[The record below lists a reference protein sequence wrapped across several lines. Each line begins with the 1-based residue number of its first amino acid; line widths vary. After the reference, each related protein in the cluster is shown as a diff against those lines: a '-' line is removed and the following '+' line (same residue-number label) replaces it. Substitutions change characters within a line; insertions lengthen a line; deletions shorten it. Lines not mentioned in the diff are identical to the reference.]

1 MRKLGYALL
10 AGLVLPLIGGVSAQ
24 AGPIT
29 GSLVVDGAVPS
40 PYGDL
45 ATTTVFSNV
54 TLTSGGSTGDYTA
67 VAAGTN
73 LGTVSLDTG
82 NLAGFTFGNSS
93 FGTFTAT
100 SGMEES
106 SPVGTRTF
114 FITGNFVPGSQFSS
128 SLTGNTASI
137 TISLNQTGG
146 AGTVIGW
153 ASTFNTPSL
162 AAVPEPASMSL
173 TGIGLSLIGLFLG
186 YRKRSEK

>member
-1 MRKLGYALL
+1 MRKLSYAFL
-10 AGLVLPLIGGVSAQ
+10 AGLILPLISGVSAH

-29 GSLVVDGAVPS
+29 GSLVVNGAVPS

-54 TLTSGGSTGDYTA
+54 ALTGGGSTGDYTA
-67 VAAGTN
+67 VTPGTD

-100 SGMEES
+100 SGVEES
-106 SPVGTRTF
+106 SPAGTRTF
-114 FITGNFVPGSQFSS
+114 FITGNFVPGSLFSS
-128 SLTGNTASI
+128 TLTGNTASI
-137 TISLNQTGG
+137 IIGLNQNGG
-146 AGTVIGW
+146 AGSVIGW

-162 AAVPEPASMSL
+162 ASVPEPASMSL
-173 TGIGLSLIGLFLG
+173 TGIGLSFIGLILG
-186 YRKRSEK
+186 YRKRSGK